1 MTDVSNFRPPEID
14 ARGLACAAETRPLLN
29 NVDLRAD
36 KGQFVGLIGPNGA
49 GKSTLLR
56 TLARILQ
63 RTEGTVRL
71 GGRDLDA
78 LSAREVAAFL
88 ALVPQAA
95 PYTQGFHAFE
105 LVLMGRY
112 PHLGPFAVE
121 GAADTSAAMAAMSQ
135 TETDAFVDRTLET
148 LSGGER
154 QRVFLARAVAQHSRV
169 LLLDEPT
176 ANLDI
181 LHQLKILGLVRRL
194 VNEGLTAVA
203 AIHDLNLAARYC
215 DRLVVL
221 SRGRVLAEGE
231 PSAVLLPEVLAAA
244 FGIRARVYSDPVTRS
259 PVVSPIGPVGEK
271 PDNAQFPEGEAH
283 VE

>member
-14 ARGLACAAETRPLLN
+14 AQALTCIAETRTLLDR
-29 NVDLRAD
+29 VDLWAAN
-36 KGQFVGLIGPNGA
+36 GQFVGLIGPNGA

-56 TLARILQ
+56 TLARILP
-63 RTEGTVRL
+63 RAEGTIRL

-78 LSAREVAAFL
+78 LSAREVATFL
-88 ALVPQAA
+88 ALVPQTA

-112 PHLGPFAVE
+112 PHLGPFAME
-121 GAADTSAAMAAMSQ
+121 GAADTSAAWDAMSQ
-135 TETDAFVDRTLET
+135 TETGAFADRTLET

-194 VNEGLTAVA
+194 VDEGLTAVA

-244 FGIRARVYSDPVTRS
+244 FGIQARVYSDPVTGS

-271 PDNAQFPEGEAH
+271 PDNTQFPEGAMH

>member
-1 MTDVSNFRPPEID
+1 MKDVSNFHPPEID
-14 ARGLACAAETRPLLN
+14 AQGLTCVAEMRPLLN
-29 NVDLRAD
+29 NVDLCAD

-63 RTEGTVRL
+63 RTEGTVKL

-121 GAADTSAAMAAMSQ
+121 GAADTSAA
-135 TETDAFVDRTLET
+135 DRTLET

-154 QRVFLARAVAQHSRV
+154 QRIFLARAVAQHSRV

-194 VNEGLTAVA
+194 VDEGLTAVA
-203 AIHDLNLAARYC
+203 AIHDLNLASRYC

-244 FGIRARVYSDPVTRS
+244 FGIRARVYSDPVTGS

-271 PDNAQFPEGEAH
+271 PDNAKFPGVEVH

>member
-1 MTDVSNFRPPEID
+1 MTDMPNCRSPEID
-14 ARGLACAAETRPLLN
+14 AQGLTCTAETHPLID
-29 NVDLRAD
+29 NVDLCAD

-88 ALVPQAA
+88 ALVPQAT

-135 TETDAFVDRTLET
+135 TETGAFADRTLET

-154 QRVFLARAVAQHSRV
+154 QRVFLARAVAQRSRV

-181 LHQLKILGLVRRL
+181 LHQLKILDLVRRL
-194 VNEGLTAVA
+194 VDEGLTAVA

-244 FGIRARVYSDPVTRS
+244 FGIRARVYSDPVTGS
-259 PVVSPIGPVGEK
+259 PVVSPIGPVGEERDK
-271 PDNAQFPEGEAH
+271 AKSPGGEVH
-283 VE
+283 VG

>member
-1 MTDVSNFRPPEID
+1 MKDMPNCRSPEID
-14 ARGLACAAETRPLLN
+14 AQGLTCAVETHPLID
-29 NVDLRAD
+29 NVDLCTD

-56 TLARILQ
+56 TLARILK

-95 PYTQGFHAFE
+95 PYTQGFHALE

-121 GAADTSAAMAAMSQ
+121 GAADTSAAMAAMNQ
-135 TETDAFVDRTLET
+135 TETGAFADRTLET

-181 LHQLKILGLVRRL
+181 LHQLKILDLVRRL
-194 VNEGLTAVA
+194 VDEGLTAVA

-244 FGIRARVYSDPVTRS
+244 FGIRARVYSDPVTGS
-259 PVVSPIGPVGEK
+259 PVVSPIGPVGEE
-271 PDNAQFPEGEAH
+271 PSNAQFPEGEAH